1 MRLFKY
7 LLFIGIFTTLSLFY
21 VWQKVELVRISYE
34 TKRNECEARR
44 LLDRNESLRYNV
56 ASLSSP
62 SRLARELGARNLV
75 VVSSKN
81 FEIVRL
87 IQTEQAQNQI
97 YGRSEARGPIFSLLT
112 LRAQAE
118 ASQVK

>member
-7 LLFIGIFTTLSLFY
+7 LLFIGIFTALSLFH
-21 VWQKVELVRISYE
+21 VWQKVELIRIGYE
-34 TKRNECEARR
+34 VKRNECEARR
-44 LLDRNESLRYNV
+44 LLDLNESLVYNV

-62 SRLARELGARNLV
+62 SRLAREVPSRNLV
-75 VVSSKN
+75 VVPSKN
-81 FEIVRL
+81 FELVRL
-87 IQTEQAQNQI
+87 IETRPVASQVS
-97 YGRSEARGPIFSLLT
+97 GRTQERRSIFGFFT